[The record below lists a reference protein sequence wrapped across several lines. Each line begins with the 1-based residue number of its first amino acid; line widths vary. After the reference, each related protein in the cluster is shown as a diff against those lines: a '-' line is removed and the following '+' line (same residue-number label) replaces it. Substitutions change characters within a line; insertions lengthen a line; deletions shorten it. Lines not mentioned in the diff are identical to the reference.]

1 MWLCITALSLKQW
14 KYNQLMK
21 AILRGFSIA
30 RVIIRYRLDLP
41 LLGYALPWPVRLI
54 FWCMPWRLLVPVRG
68 TVAQRIRLALIDLGP
83 VFVKL
88 GQLLSTRRDMLDDD
102 LAEQLATLLDK
113 VPAFDNAQSKS
124 LIEQALKQGVDQA
137 FAEFDEIPLASAS
150 VAQVHSARLITGELV
165 VVKIIRPGI
174 KYTIER
180 DLRLMRLLAKI
191 INAAVPDLKRLRL
204 QDVIDEYEK
213 TILDELDLQREAG
226 NASQLRR
233 NFENSNLLY
242 IPKIYW
248 DLSNRSVLVQERI
261 FGLRVNDIEAIEKA
275 GISRQELAKRGVE
288 IFFTQ
293 VFRDSFFHA
302 DMHPGNIFVNP
313 VSVHDPQYM
322 AVDFGIVGSLT
333 QEDQAY
339 LARILLAFF
348 NRDYRQIAQLHV
360 DCGWLPANTK
370 VHEFEAAIRGVS
382 EPIFARPLAEISFA
396 QVLLGLFQTARRFNM
411 QVQPQLVLLQKTML
425 NIEGLGRQL
434 YPQLNLWETA
444 QPILE
449 EWFKRQ
455 LGPKQVVRQLKQE
468 WPNFV
473 QQLPNLPG
481 LVHAA
486 LQQSAQPRPELRA
499 VQEAPK
505 AKAHWSGLVG
515 LILVVAAALLHPVP
529 LADHLWFAPVSVVL
543 TLVGILVLWH
553 RGNR

>member
-1 MWLCITALSLKQW
+1 
-14 KYNQLMK
+14 MK
-21 AILRGFSIA
+21 AIFRSFSIL
-30 RVIIRYRLDLP
+30 RVIIRYRLDVA
-41 LLGYALPWPVRLI
+41 LLGYALPLPVRLI

-68 TVAQRIRLALIDLGP
+68 NVGQRLRLALIDLGP
-83 VFVKL
+83 VFVKF
-88 GQLLSTRRDMLDDD
+88 GQLLSTRRDMLDDE

-113 VPAFDNAQSKS
+113 VPAFDSQQSKR
-124 LIEQALKQGVDQA
+124 LIEQALKQTVVDA
-137 FAEFDEIPLASAS
+137 FAEFDDEPLASAS
-150 VAQVHSARLITGELV
+150 VAQVHSARLISGEAV

-174 KYTIER
+174 RRTIER
-180 DLRLMRLLAKI
+180 DLKLMRLVAKV
-191 INAAVPDLKRLRL
+191 INAAVPDLRRLRL
-204 QDVIDEYEK
+204 HDVIDEYEK

-242 IPKIYW
+242 IPKMYW
-248 DLSNRSVLVQERI
+248 HLSNPSVLAQERI
-261 FGLRVNDIEAIEKA
+261 YGVPVSDIVAIEKA

-313 VSVHDPQYM
+313 SLPNDPQYM
-322 AVDFGIVGSLT
+322 AVDFGIVGSLS
-333 QEDQAY
+333 QEDQTY

-360 DCGWLPANTK
+360 DCGWLPADTK
-370 VHEFEAAIRGVS
+370 VHEFEGAIRGVS
-382 EPIFARPLAEISFA
+382 EPIFSKPLAEISFA

-455 LGPKQVVRQLKQE
+455 VSPKQVYRQLKQE
-468 WPNFV
+468 WPDLV
-473 QQLPNLPG
+473 QQLPYLPG
-481 LVHAA
+481 LVHDA
-486 LQQSAQPRPELRA
+486 LQQSAHPLPITA
-499 VQEAPK
+499 SVKKGPK
-505 AKAHWSGLVG
+505 AKGHWSGLIG
-515 LILVVAAALLHPVP
+515 LVFVLAAAALHPIPIANQV
-529 LADHLWFAPVSVVL
+529 WVAPVSTVL
-543 TLVGILVLWH
+543 GLIGILILWN
-553 RGNR
+553 RGNH

>member
-1 MWLCITALSLKQW
+1 
-14 KYNQLMK
+14 MK
-21 AILRGFSIA
+21 AIFRSLSIL

-41 LLGYALPWPVRLI
+41 LLGYALPVSVRLI
-54 FWCMPWRLLVPVRG
+54 LWGMPWRLLVPVQG
-68 TVAQRIRLALIDLGP
+68 SVSQRIRLALIDLGP
-83 VFVKL
+83 VFVKF
-88 GQLLSTRRDMLDDD
+88 GQLLSTRRDMLDDE
-102 LAEQLATLLDK
+102 LADQLATLLDQ
-113 VPAFDNAQSKS
+113 VPAFDSQQSKR
-124 LIEQALKQGVDQA
+124 LIEQALKQSVAQA
-137 FAEFDEIPLASAS
+137 FAEFDDVPLASAS
-150 VAQVHSARLITGELV
+150 VAQVHSARLVTGESV

-174 KYTIER
+174 KRTIEK
-180 DLRLMRLLAKI
+180 DLQLMRLVAKVV
-191 INAAVPDLKRLRL
+191 NAAVPDLRRLRL
-204 QDVIDEYEK
+204 QGVIDEYEK

-242 IPKIYW
+242 IPQIYW
-248 DLSNRSVLVQERI
+248 HLSNSSVLVQERI
-261 FGLRVNDIEAIEKA
+261 YGLRVNDIEAIEKA

-313 VSVHDPQYM
+313 ALPHDPQYM

-333 QEDQAY
+333 KEDQAY

-360 DCGWLPANTK
+360 DCGWLPADTK
-370 VHEFEAAIRGVS
+370 VHEFEGAIRGVS
-382 EPIFARPLAEISFA
+382 EPIFSKPLAEISFA

-434 YPQLNLWETA
+434 YPQLNLWDTA

-455 LGPKQVVRQLKQE
+455 VSPKQVYRQLKQE
-468 WPNFV
+468 WPGLA
-473 QQLPNLPG
+473 QQLPYLPG
-481 LVHAA
+481 LVHDA
-486 LQQSAQPRPELRA
+486 LQQSARPLPVPATVENAPR
-499 VQEAPK
+499 
-505 AKAHWSGLVG
+505 AKGHWSGLIG
-515 LILVVAAALLHPVP
+515 LVLVLAAAALHPIP
-529 LADHLWFAPVSVVL
+529 LSDQVWVAPVSVVL
-543 TLVGILVLWH
+543 ALVGILVLWT
-553 RGNR
+553 RGNH

>member
-1 MWLCITALSLKQW
+1 
-14 KYNQLMK
+14 
-21 AILRGFSIA
+21 
-30 RVIIRYRLDLP
+30 
-41 LLGYALPWPVRLI
+41 
-54 FWCMPWRLLVPVRG
+54 
-68 TVAQRIRLALIDLGP
+68 
-83 VFVKL
+83 
-88 GQLLSTRRDMLDDD
+88 
-102 LAEQLATLLDK
+102 
-113 VPAFDNAQSKS
+113 
-124 LIEQALKQGVDQA
+124 
-137 FAEFDEIPLASAS
+137 
-150 VAQVHSARLITGELV
+150 
-165 VVKIIRPGI
+165 
-174 KYTIER
+174 
-180 DLRLMRLLAKI
+180 MRLLAKWV
-191 INAAVPDLKRLRL
+191 NATVPDLRRLRL
-204 QDVIDEYEK
+204 QGVIDEYEK

-233 NFENSNLLY
+233 NFDNSNLLY

-248 DLSNRSVLVQERI
+248 DLSNPSVLVQERI
-261 FGLRVNDIEAIEKA
+261 FGLRVNDIEAIENA

-313 VSVHDPQYM
+313 TIPHDPQYM

-360 DCGWLPANTK
+360 DCGWLPADTK

-382 EPIFARPLAEISFA
+382 EPIFSKPLAEISFA

-449 EWFKRQ
+449 QWFKRQ
-455 LGPKQVVRQLKQE
+455 VSPKQVYLQLKQE
-468 WPNFV
+468 WPDLA
-473 QQLPNLPG
+473 QQLPHLPG
-481 LVHAA
+481 LIHAA
-486 LQQSAQPRPELRA
+486 LQQAGSPLPLPHIST
-499 VQEAPK
+499 EAPK
-505 AKAHWSGLVG
+505 GKGHWSGLIG
-515 LILVVAAALLHPVP
+515 LVLFIGAAVLHPIP
-529 LADHLWFAPVSVVL
+529 LLDQVWVAPASVL
-543 TLVGILVLWH
+543 LGLAGILVLWN
-553 RGNR
+553 RGNH

>member
-1 MWLCITALSLKQW
+1 
-14 KYNQLMK
+14 MK
-21 AILRGFSIA
+21 AIFRSFSIL
-30 RVIIRYRLDLP
+30 RVIIRYRLDVA
-41 LLGYALPWPVRLI
+41 LLGYALPLPVRLI
-54 FWCMPWRLLVPVRG
+54 FWCMPWRVLVPVRG
-68 TVAQRIRLALIDLGP
+68 NVGQRLRLALIDLGP
-83 VFVKL
+83 VFVKF
-88 GQLLSTRRDMLDDD
+88 GQLLSTRRDMLDDE

-113 VPAFDNAQSKS
+113 VPAFDSQQSKR
-124 LIEQALKQGVDQA
+124 LIEQALKQTVVDA
-137 FAEFDEIPLASAS
+137 FAEFDDEPLASAS
-150 VAQVHSARLITGELV
+150 VAQVHSARLISGEAV

-174 KYTIER
+174 RRTIER
-180 DLRLMRLLAKI
+180 DLKLMRLVAKV
-191 INAAVPDLKRLRL
+191 INAAVPDLRRLRL
-204 QDVIDEYEK
+204 HDVIDEYEK

-242 IPKIYW
+242 IPKMYW
-248 DLSNRSVLVQERI
+248 HLSNPSVLVQERI
-261 FGLRVNDIEAIEKA
+261 YGVPVSDIVAIEKA

-313 VSVHDPQYM
+313 SLPNDPQYM
-322 AVDFGIVGSLT
+322 AVDFGIVGSLS
-333 QEDQAY
+333 QEDQTY

-360 DCGWLPANTK
+360 DCGWLPADTK
-370 VHEFEAAIRGVS
+370 VHEFEGAIRGVS
-382 EPIFARPLAEISFA
+382 EPIFSKPLAEISFA

-455 LGPKQVVRQLKQE
+455 VSPKQVYRQLKQE
-468 WPNFV
+468 WPDLV
-473 QQLPNLPG
+473 QQLPYLPG
-481 LVHAA
+481 LVHDA
-486 LQQSAQPRPELRA
+486 LQQSAHPLPITES
-499 VQEAPK
+499 VKKGPK
-505 AKAHWSGLVG
+505 AKGHWSGLIG
-515 LILVVAAALLHPVP
+515 LVFVLAAAALHPIPIANQV
-529 LADHLWFAPVSVVL
+529 WVAPVSTVL
-543 TLVGILVLWH
+543 GLIGILILWN
-553 RGNR
+553 RGNH

>member
-1 MWLCITALSLKQW
+1 
-14 KYNQLMK
+14 MK
-21 AILRGFSIA
+21 AIFRSFSIL
-30 RVIIRYRLDLP
+30 RVIIRYRLDVA
-41 LLGYALPWPVRLI
+41 LLGYALPLPVRLI
-54 FWCMPWRLLVPVRG
+54 FWCMPWRLLVPVQG
-68 TVAQRIRLALIDLGP
+68 SVGQRLRLALIDLGP
-83 VFVKL
+83 VFVKF
-88 GQLLSTRRDMLDDD
+88 GQLLSTRRDMLDDE

-113 VPAFDNAQSKS
+113 VPAFDSQQSKR
-124 LIEQALKQGVDQA
+124 LIEQALKQTVVDA
-137 FAEFDEIPLASAS
+137 FAEFDDEPLASAS
-150 VAQVHSARLITGELV
+150 VAQVHSARLISGEAV

-174 KYTIER
+174 RRTIER
-180 DLRLMRLLAKI
+180 DLKLMRLVAKV
-191 INAAVPDLKRLRL
+191 INAAVPDLRRLRL
-204 QDVIDEYEK
+204 HDVIDEYEK

-242 IPKIYW
+242 IPKMYW
-248 DLSNRSVLVQERI
+248 HLSNPSVLVQERI
-261 FGLRVNDIEAIEKA
+261 YGVPVSDIVAIEKA

-313 VSVHDPQYM
+313 SLPNDPQYM
-322 AVDFGIVGSLT
+322 AVDFGIVGSLS
-333 QEDQAY
+333 QEDQTY

-360 DCGWLPANTK
+360 DCGWLPADTK
-370 VHEFEAAIRGVS
+370 VHEFEGAIRGVS
-382 EPIFARPLAEISFA
+382 EPIFSKPLAEISFA

-455 LGPKQVVRQLKQE
+455 VSPKQVYRQLKQE
-468 WPNFV
+468 WPDLV
-473 QQLPNLPG
+473 QQLPYLPG
-481 LVHAA
+481 LVHDA
-486 LQQSAQPRPELRA
+486 LQQSAHPLPITES
-499 VQEAPK
+499 VKKGPK
-505 AKAHWSGLVG
+505 AKGHWSGLIG
-515 LILVVAAALLHPVP
+515 LVFVLAAAALHPIPIANQV
-529 LADHLWFAPVSVVL
+529 WVAPVSTVL
-543 TLVGILVLWH
+543 GLIGILILWN
-553 RGNR
+553 RGNH

>member
-1 MWLCITALSLKQW
+1 
-14 KYNQLMK
+14 MK
-21 AILRGFSIA
+21 AIFRSFSIL
-30 RVIIRYRLDLP
+30 RVIIRYRLDVA
-41 LLGYALPWPVRLI
+41 LLGYALPLPVRLI

-68 TVAQRIRLALIDLGP
+68 NVGQRLRLALIDLGP
-83 VFVKL
+83 VFVKF
-88 GQLLSTRRDMLDDD
+88 GQLLSTRRDMLDDE

-113 VPAFDNAQSKS
+113 VPAFDSQQSKR
-124 LIEQALKQGVDQA
+124 LIEQALKQTVVDA
-137 FAEFDEIPLASAS
+137 FAEFDDEPLASAS
-150 VAQVHSARLITGELV
+150 VAQVHSARLISGEAV

-174 KYTIER
+174 RRTIER
-180 DLRLMRLLAKI
+180 DLKLMRLVAKV
-191 INAAVPDLKRLRL
+191 INAAVPDLRRLRL
-204 QDVIDEYEK
+204 HDVIDEYEK

-226 NASQLRR
+226 NASQFRR

-242 IPKIYW
+242 IPKMYW
-248 DLSNRSVLVQERI
+248 HLSNPSVLVQERI
-261 FGLRVNDIEAIEKA
+261 YGVPVSDIVAIEKA

-313 VSVHDPQYM
+313 SLPNDPQYM
-322 AVDFGIVGSLT
+322 AVDFGIVGSLS
-333 QEDQAY
+333 QEDQTY

-360 DCGWLPANTK
+360 DCGWLPADTK
-370 VHEFEAAIRGVS
+370 VHEFEGAIRGVS
-382 EPIFARPLAEISFA
+382 EPIFSKPLAEISFA

-455 LGPKQVVRQLKQE
+455 VSPKQVYRQLKQE
-468 WPNFV
+468 WPDLV
-473 QQLPNLPG
+473 QQLPYLPG
-481 LVHAA
+481 LVHDA
-486 LQQSAQPRPELRA
+486 LQQSAHPLPITES
-499 VQEAPK
+499 VKKGPK
-505 AKAHWSGLVG
+505 AKGHWSGLIG
-515 LILVVAAALLHPVP
+515 LVFVLAAAALHPIPIANQV
-529 LADHLWFAPVSVVL
+529 WVAPVSTVL
-543 TLVGILVLWH
+543 GLIGILILWN
-553 RGNR
+553 RGNH

>member
-1 MWLCITALSLKQW
+1 
-14 KYNQLMK
+14 MK
-21 AILRGFSIA
+21 AIFRSFSIL
-30 RVIIRYRLDLP
+30 RVIIRYRLDVA
-41 LLGYALPWPVRLI
+41 LLGYALPLPVRLI

-68 TVAQRIRLALIDLGP
+68 NVGQRLRLALIDLGP
-83 VFVKL
+83 VFVKF
-88 GQLLSTRRDMLDDD
+88 GQLLSTRRDMLDDE

-113 VPAFDNAQSKS
+113 VPAFDSQQSKR
-124 LIEQALKQGVDQA
+124 LIEQALKQTVVDA
-137 FAEFDEIPLASAS
+137 FAEFDDEPLASAS
-150 VAQVHSARLITGELV
+150 VAQVHSARLISGEAV

-174 KYTIER
+174 RRTIER
-180 DLRLMRLLAKI
+180 DLKLMRLVAKV
-191 INAAVPDLKRLRL
+191 INAAVPDLRRLRL
-204 QDVIDEYEK
+204 HDVIDEYEK

-242 IPKIYW
+242 IPKMYW
-248 DLSNRSVLVQERI
+248 HLSNPSVLVQERI
-261 FGLRVNDIEAIEKA
+261 YGVPVSDIVAIEKA

-313 VSVHDPQYM
+313 SLPNDPQYM
-322 AVDFGIVGSLT
+322 AVDFGIVGSLS
-333 QEDQAY
+333 QEDQTY

-360 DCGWLPANTK
+360 DCGWLPADTK
-370 VHEFEAAIRGVS
+370 VHEFEGAIRGVS
-382 EPIFARPLAEISFA
+382 EPIFSKPLAEISFA

-455 LGPKQVVRQLKQE
+455 VSPKQVYRQLKQE
-468 WPNFV
+468 WPDLV
-473 QQLPNLPG
+473 QQLPYLPG
-481 LVHAA
+481 LVHDA
-486 LQQSAQPRPELRA
+486 LQQSAHPLPITA
-499 VQEAPK
+499 SVKKGPK
-505 AKAHWSGLVG
+505 AKGHWSGLIG
-515 LILVVAAALLHPVP
+515 LVFVLAAAALHPIPIANQV
-529 LADHLWFAPVSVVL
+529 WVAPVSTVL
-543 TLVGILVLWH
+543 GLIGILILWN
-553 RGNR
+553 RGNH

>member
-1 MWLCITALSLKQW
+1 
-14 KYNQLMK
+14 MK
-21 AILRGFSIA
+21 AIFRSFSIL
-30 RVIIRYRLDLP
+30 RVIIRYRLDVA
-41 LLGYALPWPVRLI
+41 LLGYALPLPVRLI

-68 TVAQRIRLALIDLGP
+68 NVGQRLRLALIDLGP
-83 VFVKL
+83 VFVKF
-88 GQLLSTRRDMLDDD
+88 GQLLSTRRDMLDDE

-113 VPAFDNAQSKS
+113 VPAFDSQQSKR
-124 LIEQALKQGVDQA
+124 LIEQALKQTVVDA
-137 FAEFDEIPLASAS
+137 FAEFDDEPLASAS
-150 VAQVHSARLITGELV
+150 VAQVHSARLISGEAV

-174 KYTIER
+174 RRTIER
-180 DLRLMRLLAKI
+180 DLKLMRLVAKVI
-191 INAAVPDLKRLRL
+191 IAAVPDLRRLRL
-204 QDVIDEYEK
+204 HDVIDEYEK

-242 IPKIYW
+242 IPKMYW
-248 DLSNRSVLVQERI
+248 HLSNPSVLVQERI
-261 FGLRVNDIEAIEKA
+261 YGVPVSDIVAIEKA

-313 VSVHDPQYM
+313 SLPNDPQYM
-322 AVDFGIVGSLT
+322 AVDFGIVGSLS
-333 QEDQAY
+333 QEDQTY

-360 DCGWLPANTK
+360 DCGWLPADTK
-370 VHEFEAAIRGVS
+370 VHEFEGAIRGVS
-382 EPIFARPLAEISFA
+382 EPIFSKPLAEISFA

-455 LGPKQVVRQLKQE
+455 VSPKQVYRQLKQE
-468 WPNFV
+468 WPDLV
-473 QQLPNLPG
+473 QQLPYLPG
-481 LVHAA
+481 LVHDA
-486 LQQSAQPRPELRA
+486 LQQSAHPLPITA
-499 VQEAPK
+499 SVKKGPK
-505 AKAHWSGLVG
+505 AKGHWSGLIG
-515 LILVVAAALLHPVP
+515 LVFVLAAAALHPIPIANQV
-529 LADHLWFAPVSVVL
+529 WVAPVSTVL
-543 TLVGILVLWH
+543 GLIGILILWN
-553 RGNR
+553 RGNH

>member
-1 MWLCITALSLKQW
+1 
-14 KYNQLMK
+14 MK
-21 AILRGFSIA
+21 AIFRSFSIL
-30 RVIIRYRLDLP
+30 RVIIRYRLDVA
-41 LLGYALPWPVRLI
+41 LLGYALPLPVRLI

-68 TVAQRIRLALIDLGP
+68 NVGQRLRLALIDLGP
-83 VFVKL
+83 VFVKF
-88 GQLLSTRRDMLDDD
+88 GQLLSTRRDMLDDE

-113 VPAFDNAQSKS
+113 VPAFDSQQSKR
-124 LIEQALKQGVDQA
+124 LIEQALKQTVVDA
-137 FAEFDEIPLASAS
+137 FAEFDDEPLASAS
-150 VAQVHSARLITGELV
+150 VAQVHSARLISGEAV

-174 KYTIER
+174 RRTIER
-180 DLRLMRLLAKI
+180 DLKLMRLVAKVI
-191 INAAVPDLKRLRL
+191 YAAVPDLRRLRL
-204 QDVIDEYEK
+204 HDVIDEYEK

-242 IPKIYW
+242 IPKMYW
-248 DLSNRSVLVQERI
+248 HLSNPSVLVQERI
-261 FGLRVNDIEAIEKA
+261 YGVPVSDIVAIEKA

-313 VSVHDPQYM
+313 SLPNDPQYM
-322 AVDFGIVGSLT
+322 AVDFGIVGSLS
-333 QEDQAY
+333 QEDQTY

-360 DCGWLPANTK
+360 DCGWLPADTK
-370 VHEFEAAIRGVS
+370 VHEFEGAIRGVS
-382 EPIFARPLAEISFA
+382 EPIFSKPLAEISFA

-455 LGPKQVVRQLKQE
+455 VSPKQVYRQLKQE
-468 WPNFV
+468 WPDLV
-473 QQLPNLPG
+473 QQLPYLPG
-481 LVHAA
+481 LVHDA
-486 LQQSAQPRPELRA
+486 LQQSAHPLPITES
-499 VQEAPK
+499 VKKGPK
-505 AKAHWSGLVG
+505 AKGHWSGLIG
-515 LILVVAAALLHPVP
+515 LVFVLAAAALHPIPIANQV
-529 LADHLWFAPVSVVL
+529 WVAPVSTVL
-543 TLVGILVLWH
+543 GLIGILILWN
-553 RGNR
+553 RGNH

>member
-1 MWLCITALSLKQW
+1 
-14 KYNQLMK
+14 MK
-21 AILRGFSIA
+21 AIFRSFSIL
-30 RVIIRYRLDLP
+30 RVIIRYRLDVA
-41 LLGYALPWPVRLI
+41 LLGYALPLPVRLI

-68 TVAQRIRLALIDLGP
+68 NVGQRLRLALIDLGP
-83 VFVKL
+83 VFVKF
-88 GQLLSTRRDMLDDD
+88 GQLLSTRRDMLDDE

-113 VPAFDNAQSKS
+113 VPAFDSQQSKR
-124 LIEQALKQGVDQA
+124 LIEQALKQTVVDA
-137 FAEFDEIPLASAS
+137 FAEFDDEPLASAS
-150 VAQVHSARLITGELV
+150 VAQVHSARLISGEAV

-174 KYTIER
+174 RRTIER
-180 DLRLMRLLAKI
+180 DLKLMRLVAKV
-191 INAAVPDLKRLRL
+191 INAAVPDLRRLRL
-204 QDVIDEYEK
+204 HDVIDEYEK

-242 IPKIYW
+242 IPKMYW
-248 DLSNRSVLVQERI
+248 HLSNPSVLVQERI
-261 FGLRVNDIEAIEKA
+261 YGVPVSDIVAIEKA

-313 VSVHDPQYM
+313 SLPNDPQYM
-322 AVDFGIVGSLT
+322 AVDFGIVGSLS
-333 QEDQAY
+333 QEDQTY

-360 DCGWLPANTK
+360 DCGWLPADTK
-370 VHEFEAAIRGVS
+370 VHEFEGAIRGVS
-382 EPIFARPLAEISFA
+382 EPIFSKPLAEISFA

-455 LGPKQVVRQLKQE
+455 VSPKQVYRQLKQE
-468 WPNFV
+468 WPDLA
-473 QQLPNLPG
+473 QQLPYLPG
-481 LVHAA
+481 LVHDA
-486 LQQSAQPRPELRA
+486 LQQSAHPLPITES
-499 VQEAPK
+499 VKKGPK
-505 AKAHWSGLVG
+505 AKGHWSGLIG
-515 LILVVAAALLHPVP
+515 LVFVLAAAALHPIPIANQV
-529 LADHLWFAPVSVVL
+529 WVAPVSTVL
-543 TLVGILVLWH
+543 GLIGILILWN
-553 RGNR
+553 RGNH

>member
-1 MWLCITALSLKQW
+1 
-14 KYNQLMK
+14 MK
-21 AILRGFSIA
+21 AIFRSFSIL
-30 RVIIRYRLDLP
+30 RVIIRYRLDVP
-41 LLGYALPWPVRLI
+41 LLGYALPLPVRLI

-68 TVAQRIRLALIDLGP
+68 SVGQCLRLALIDLGP
-83 VFVKL
+83 VFVKF
-88 GQLLSTRRDMLDDD
+88 GQLLSTRRDMLDEE

-113 VPAFDNAQSKS
+113 VPAFDSQQSKH
-124 LIEQALKQGVDQA
+124 LIEQALKQTVVDA
-137 FAEFDEIPLASAS
+137 FAEFDDEPLASAS
-150 VAQVHSARLITGELV
+150 VAQVHSARLISGEAV

-174 KYTIER
+174 RRTIER
-180 DLRLMRLLAKI
+180 DLKLMRLVAKV
-191 INAAVPDLKRLRL
+191 INAAVPDLRRLRL
-204 QDVIDEYEK
+204 HDVIDEYEK

-242 IPKIYW
+242 IPKMYW
-248 DLSNRSVLVQERI
+248 HLSNPSVLVQERI
-261 FGLRVNDIEAIEKA
+261 YGVPVSDIAAIEKA

-313 VSVHDPQYM
+313 SLPNDPQYM
-322 AVDFGIVGSLT
+322 AVDFGIVGSLS
-333 QEDQAY
+333 QEDQTY

-360 DCGWLPANTK
+360 DCGWLPADTK
-370 VHEFEAAIRGVS
+370 VHEFEGAIRGVS
-382 EPIFARPLAEISFA
+382 EPIFSKPLAEISFA

-455 LGPKQVVRQLKQE
+455 VSPKQVYRQLKQE
-468 WPNFV
+468 WPDLA
-473 QQLPNLPG
+473 QQLPYLPG
-481 LVHAA
+481 LVHDA
-486 LQQSAQPRPELRA
+486 LQQSARSLPVTA
-499 VQEAPK
+499 TVTKAPK
-505 AKAHWSGLVG
+505 SKGHWSGLIG
-515 LILVVAAALLHPVP
+515 LVLVLAAAALHPIP
-529 LADHLWFAPVSVVL
+529 LADQVWVAPVSAVL
-543 TLVGILVLWH
+543 GFIGILILWN
-553 RGNR
+553 RGNH

>member
-1 MWLCITALSLKQW
+1 
-14 KYNQLMK
+14 MK
-21 AILRGFSIA
+21 AIFRSFSIL
-30 RVIIRYRLDLP
+30 RVIIRYRLDVP
-41 LLGYALPWPVRLI
+41 LLGYALPLPVRLI

-68 TVAQRIRLALIDLGP
+68 SVGQRLRLALIDLGP
-83 VFVKL
+83 VFVKF
-88 GQLLSTRRDMLDDD
+88 GQLLSTRRDMLDEE

-113 VPAFDNAQSKS
+113 VPAFDSQQSKH
-124 LIEQALKQGVDQA
+124 LIEQALKQTVVDA
-137 FAEFDEIPLASAS
+137 FAEFDDEPLASAS
-150 VAQVHSARLITGELV
+150 VAQVHSARLISGEAV

-174 KYTIER
+174 RRTIER
-180 DLRLMRLLAKI
+180 DLKLMRLVAKV
-191 INAAVPDLKRLRL
+191 INVAVPDLRRLRL
-204 QDVIDEYEK
+204 HDVIDEYEK

-242 IPKIYW
+242 IPKMYW
-248 DLSNRSVLVQERI
+248 HLSNPSVLVQERI
-261 FGLRVNDIEAIEKA
+261 YGVPVSDIAAIEKA

-313 VSVHDPQYM
+313 SLPNDPQYM
-322 AVDFGIVGSLT
+322 AVDFGIVGSLS
-333 QEDQAY
+333 QEDQTY

-360 DCGWLPANTK
+360 DCGWLPADTK
-370 VHEFEAAIRGVS
+370 VHEFEGAIRGVS
-382 EPIFARPLAEISFA
+382 EPIFSKPLAEISFA

-455 LGPKQVVRQLKQE
+455 VSPKQVYRQLKQE
-468 WPNFV
+468 WPDLA
-473 QQLPNLPG
+473 QQLPYLPG
-481 LVHAA
+481 LVHDA
-486 LQQSAQPRPELRA
+486 LQQSARSLPVTA
-499 VQEAPK
+499 TVTKAPK
-505 AKAHWSGLVG
+505 TKGHWSGLIG
-515 LILVVAAALLHPVP
+515 LVLVLAAAALHPIP
-529 LADHLWFAPVSVVL
+529 LADQVWVAPVSTVL
-543 TLVGILVLWH
+543 GFIGILILWN
-553 RGNR
+553 RGNH

>member
-1 MWLCITALSLKQW
+1 
-14 KYNQLMK
+14 MK
-21 AILRGFSIA
+21 AIFRSFSIL
-30 RVIIRYRLDLP
+30 RVIIRYRLDVA
-41 LLGYALPWPVRLI
+41 LLGYALPLPVRLI

-68 TVAQRIRLALIDLGP
+68 NVGQRLRLALIDLGP
-83 VFVKL
+83 VFVKF
-88 GQLLSTRRDMLDDD
+88 GQLLSTRRDMLDDE

-113 VPAFDNAQSKS
+113 VPAFDSQQSKR
-124 LIEQALKQGVDQA
+124 LIEQALKQTVVDA
-137 FAEFDEIPLASAS
+137 FAEFDDEPLASAS
-150 VAQVHSARLITGELV
+150 VAQVHSARLISGEAV

-174 KYTIER
+174 RRTIER
-180 DLRLMRLLAKI
+180 DLKLMRLVAKV
-191 INAAVPDLKRLRL
+191 INAAVPDLRRLRL
-204 QDVIDEYEK
+204 HDVIDEYEK

-242 IPKIYW
+242 IPKMYW
-248 DLSNRSVLVQERI
+248 HLSNPSVLVQERI
-261 FGLRVNDIEAIEKA
+261 YGVPVSDIVAIEKA

-313 VSVHDPQYM
+313 SLPNDPQYM
-322 AVDFGIVGSLT
+322 AVDFGIVGSLS
-333 QEDQAY
+333 QEDQTY

-360 DCGWLPANTK
+360 DCGWLPADTK
-370 VHEFEAAIRGVS
+370 VHEFEGAIRGVS
-382 EPIFARPLAEISFA
+382 EPIFSKPLAEISFA

-455 LGPKQVVRQLKQE
+455 VSPKQVYGQLKQE
-468 WPNFV
+468 WPDLV
-473 QQLPNLPG
+473 QQLPYLPG
-481 LVHAA
+481 LVHDA
-486 LQQSAQPRPELRA
+486 LQQSAHPLPITES
-499 VQEAPK
+499 VKKGPK
-505 AKAHWSGLVG
+505 AKGHWSGLIG
-515 LILVVAAALLHPVP
+515 LVFVLAAAALHPIPIANQV
-529 LADHLWFAPVSVVL
+529 WVAPVSTVL
-543 TLVGILVLWH
+543 GLIGILILWN
-553 RGNR
+553 RGNH

>member
-1 MWLCITALSLKQW
+1 
-14 KYNQLMK
+14 MK
-21 AILRGFSIA
+21 AIFRSFSIL
-30 RVIIRYRLDLP
+30 RVIIRYRLDVA
-41 LLGYALPWPVRLI
+41 LLGYALPLPVRLI

-68 TVAQRIRLALIDLGP
+68 NVGQRLRLALIDLGP
-83 VFVKL
+83 VFVKF
-88 GQLLSTRRDMLDDD
+88 GQLLSTRRDMLDDE

-113 VPAFDNAQSKS
+113 VPAFDSQQSKR
-124 LIEQALKQGVDQA
+124 LIEQALKQTVVDA
-137 FAEFDEIPLASAS
+137 FAEFDDEPLASAS
-150 VAQVHSARLITGELV
+150 VAQVHSARLISGEAV

-174 KYTIER
+174 RRTIER
-180 DLRLMRLLAKI
+180 DLKLMRLVAKV
-191 INAAVPDLKRLRL
+191 INAAVPDLRRLRL
-204 QDVIDEYEK
+204 HDVIDEYEK

-242 IPKIYW
+242 IPKMYW
-248 DLSNRSVLVQERI
+248 HLSNPSVLVQERI
-261 FGLRVNDIEAIEKA
+261 YGVPVSDIVAIEKA

-313 VSVHDPQYM
+313 SLPNDPQYM
-322 AVDFGIVGSLT
+322 AVDFGIVGSLS
-333 QEDQAY
+333 QEDQTY

-360 DCGWLPANTK
+360 DCGWLPADTK
-370 VHEFEAAIRGVS
+370 VHEFEGAIRGVS
-382 EPIFARPLAEISFA
+382 EPIFSKPLAEISFA

-455 LGPKQVVRQLKQE
+455 VSPKQVYRQLKQE
-468 WPNFV
+468 WPDLV
-473 QQLPNLPG
+473 QQLPYLPS
-481 LVHAA
+481 LVHDA
-486 LQQSAQPRPELRA
+486 LQQSAHPLPITES
-499 VQEAPK
+499 VKKGPK
-505 AKAHWSGLVG
+505 AKGHWSGLIG
-515 LILVVAAALLHPVP
+515 LVFVLAAAALHPIPIANQV
-529 LADHLWFAPVSVVL
+529 WVAPVSTVL
-543 TLVGILVLWH
+543 GLIGILILWN
-553 RGNR
+553 RGNH

>member
-1 MWLCITALSLKQW
+1 
-14 KYNQLMK
+14 MK
-21 AILRGFSIA
+21 AIFRSFSIL
-30 RVIIRYRLDLP
+30 RVIIRYRLDVA
-41 LLGYALPWPVRLI
+41 LLGYALPLPVRLI
-54 FWCMPWRLLVPVRG
+54 FWCMPWRLLVTVRG
-68 TVAQRIRLALIDLGP
+68 NVGQRLRLALIDLGP
-83 VFVKL
+83 VFVKF
-88 GQLLSTRRDMLDDD
+88 GQLLSTRRDMLDDE

-113 VPAFDNAQSKS
+113 VPAFDSQQSKR
-124 LIEQALKQGVDQA
+124 LIEQALKQTVVDA
-137 FAEFDEIPLASAS
+137 FAEFDDEPLASAS
-150 VAQVHSARLITGELV
+150 VAQVHSARLISGEAV

-174 KYTIER
+174 RRTIER
-180 DLRLMRLLAKI
+180 DLKLMRLLAKV
-191 INAAVPDLKRLRL
+191 INAAVPDLRRLRL
-204 QDVIDEYEK
+204 HDVIDEYEK

-242 IPKIYW
+242 IPKMYW
-248 DLSNRSVLVQERI
+248 HLSNPSVLVQERI
-261 FGLRVNDIEAIEKA
+261 YGVPVSDIVAIEKA

-313 VSVHDPQYM
+313 SLPNDPQYM
-322 AVDFGIVGSLT
+322 AVDFGIVGSLS
-333 QEDQAY
+333 QEDQTY

-360 DCGWLPANTK
+360 DCGWLPADTK
-370 VHEFEAAIRGVS
+370 VHEFEGAIRGVS
-382 EPIFARPLAEISFA
+382 EPIFSKPLAEISFA

-455 LGPKQVVRQLKQE
+455 VSPKQVYRQLKQE
-468 WPNFV
+468 WPDLV
-473 QQLPNLPG
+473 QQLPYLPG
-481 LVHAA
+481 LVHDA
-486 LQQSAQPRPELRA
+486 LQQSAHPLPITES
-499 VQEAPK
+499 VKKGPK
-505 AKAHWSGLVG
+505 AKGHWSGLIG
-515 LILVVAAALLHPVP
+515 LVFVLAAAALHPIPIANQV
-529 LADHLWFAPVSVVL
+529 WVAPVSTVL
-543 TLVGILVLWH
+543 GLIGILILWN
-553 RGNR
+553 RGNH

>member
-1 MWLCITALSLKQW
+1 
-14 KYNQLMK
+14 MK
-21 AILRGFSIA
+21 AIFRSFSIL
-30 RVIIRYRLDLP
+30 RIIIRYRLDLP
-41 LLGYALPWPVRLI
+41 LLGYALPLPVRFI

-68 TVAQRIRLALIDLGP
+68 TVSQRIRLALIDLGP
-83 VFVKL
+83 VFVKF
-88 GQLLSTRRDMLDDD
+88 GQLLSTRRDMLDDE

-113 VPAFDNAQSKS
+113 VPAFDSQQSKR
-124 LIEQALKQGVDQA
+124 LIEQALKQTVVEA
-137 FAEFDEIPLASAS
+137 FAEFDDEPLASAS
-150 VAQVHSARLITGELV
+150 VAQVHSARLVTGEAV
-165 VVKIIRPGI
+165 IVKIIRPGI
-174 KYTIER
+174 KRTIES
-180 DLRLMRLLAKI
+180 DLRLMRLVAKVI
-191 INAAVPDLKRLRL
+191 DAAVPDLRRLRL

-242 IPKIYW
+242 IPQIYW
-248 DLSNRSVLVQERI
+248 HLSNASVLVQERI
-261 FGLRVNDIEAIEKA
+261 YGLPVSDIEAIENA
-275 GISRQELAKRGVE
+275 GISRQELAERGVK

-313 VSVHDPQYM
+313 ALPHDPQYM

-333 QEDQAY
+333 QEDQTY

-360 DCGWLPANTK
+360 DCGWLPADTK
-370 VHEFEAAIRGVS
+370 VHEFEGAIRGVS
-382 EPIFARPLAEISFA
+382 EPIFSKPLAEISFA

-434 YPQLNLWETA
+434 YPQLNLWDTA

-455 LGPKQVVRQLKQE
+455 VSPKQVYRQLKQE
-468 WPNFV
+468 WPDLA
-473 QQLPNLPG
+473 QQLPFLPG
-481 LVHAA
+481 LVHDA
-486 LQQSAQPRPELRA
+486 LQQSARPQSVPAATKPE
-499 VQEAPK
+499 PK
-505 AKAHWSGLVG
+505 GKGHWSGLIG
-515 LILVVAAALLHPVP
+515 LALVLGAAALYPIP
-529 LADHLWFAPVSVVL
+529 LADQVWVAPVSVVL
-543 TLVGILVLWH
+543 ALVGILILWT

>member
-1 MWLCITALSLKQW
+1 
-14 KYNQLMK
+14 MK
-21 AILRGFSIA
+21 AIFRSLSIL

-41 LLGYALPWPVRLI
+41 LLGYALPVSVRLI
-54 FWCMPWRLLVPVRG
+54 LWGMPWRLLVPVQG
-68 TVAQRIRLALIDLGP
+68 SVSQRIRLALIDLGP
-83 VFVKL
+83 VFVKF
-88 GQLLSTRRDMLDDD
+88 GQLLSTRRDMLDDE
-102 LAEQLATLLDK
+102 LADQLATLLDQ
-113 VPAFDNAQSKS
+113 VPAFDSQQSKR
-124 LIEQALKQGVDQA
+124 LIEQALKQSVAQA
-137 FAEFDEIPLASAS
+137 FAEFDDVPLASAS
-150 VAQVHSARLITGELV
+150 VAQVHSARLVTGESV

-174 KYTIER
+174 KRTIEK
-180 DLRLMRLLAKI
+180 DLQLMRLVAKVV
-191 INAAVPDLKRLRL
+191 NAAVPDLRRLRL
-204 QDVIDEYEK
+204 QGVIDEYEK

-242 IPKIYW
+242 IPQIYW
-248 DLSNRSVLVQERI
+248 HLSNSSVLVQERI
-261 FGLRVNDIEAIEKA
+261 YGLRVNDIEAIEKA

-313 VSVHDPQYM
+313 ALPHDPQYM

-333 QEDQAY
+333 KEDQAY

-360 DCGWLPANTK
+360 DCGWLPADTK
-370 VHEFEAAIRGVS
+370 VHEFEGAIRGVS
-382 EPIFARPLAEISFA
+382 EPIFSKPLAEISFA

-434 YPQLNLWETA
+434 YPQLNLWDTA

-455 LGPKQVVRQLKQE
+455 VSPKQVYRQLKQE
-468 WPNFV
+468 WPDLA
-473 QQLPNLPG
+473 QQLPYLPG
-481 LVHAA
+481 LVHDA
-486 LQQSAQPRPELRA
+486 LQQSARPLPVPATVENAPR
-499 VQEAPK
+499 
-505 AKAHWSGLVG
+505 AKGHWSGLIG
-515 LILVVAAALLHPVP
+515 LVLVLAAAALHPIP
-529 LADHLWFAPVSVVL
+529 LSDQVWVAPVSVVL
-543 TLVGILVLWH
+543 ALVGILVLWT
-553 RGNR
+553 RGNH

>member
-1 MWLCITALSLKQW
+1 
-14 KYNQLMK
+14 MK
-21 AILRGFSIA
+21 AILRGFSIV
-30 RVIIRYRLDLP
+30 RVIIRYRLDVP
-41 LLGYALPWPVRLI
+41 LLGYALPVPVRLI
-54 FWCMPWRLLVPVRG
+54 FWCMSWRLLVPVRG
-68 TVAQRIRLALIDLGP
+68 TVAQRMRLALIDLGP

-88 GQLLSTRRDMLDDD
+88 GQLMSTRRDMLDDE

-113 VPAFDNAQSKS
+113 VPAFDSALSKR
-124 LIEQALKQGVDQA
+124 LIEQALKQRVDQA
-137 FAEFDEIPLASAS
+137 FAEFDDIPLASAS
-150 VAQVHSARLITGELV
+150 VAQVHSARLITGEAV

-174 KYTIER
+174 KRTIER

-191 INAAVPDLKRLRL
+191 INVAVPDFQRLRL
-204 QDVIDEYEK
+204 QDVIDEYQK

-233 NFENSNLLY
+233 NFKNSNLLY
-242 IPKIYW
+242 IPKMYW
-248 DLSNRSVLVQERI
+248 DLSNASVLVQERI

-313 VSVHDPQYM
+313 KIAHDPQYM
-322 AVDFGIVGSLT
+322 AVDFGIVGSLS
-333 QEDQAY
+333 QEDQTY

-360 DCGWLPANTK
+360 DCGWLPADTK
-370 VHEFEAAIRGVS
+370 VHEFEGAIRGVS

-455 LGPKQVVRQLKQE
+455 VSPKQVYRQLKQE
-468 WPNFV
+468 WPDLS
-473 QQLPNLPG
+473 QQLPYLPG
-481 LVHAA
+481 LMHAA
-486 LQQSAQPRPELRA
+486 LQQSAQPRPESKLA
-499 VQEAPK
+499 KEVLK
-505 AKAHWSGLVG
+505 AKTHWSGLAG
-515 LILVVAAALLHPVP
+515 LALVVGATLLHPVP

-543 TLVGILVLWH
+543 TLVGMLVLWH

>member
-1 MWLCITALSLKQW
+1 
-14 KYNQLMK
+14 MK
-21 AILRGFSIA
+21 AIFRSFSIL
-30 RVIIRYRLDLP
+30 RVIIRYRLDVA
-41 LLGYALPWPVRLI
+41 LLGYALPLPVRLI

-68 TVAQRIRLALIDLGP
+68 NVGQRLRLALIDLGP
-83 VFVKL
+83 VFVKF
-88 GQLLSTRRDMLDDD
+88 GQLLSTRRDMLDDE

-113 VPAFDNAQSKS
+113 VPAFDSQQSKR
-124 LIEQALKQGVDQA
+124 LIEQALKQTVVDA
-137 FAEFDEIPLASAS
+137 FAEFDDEPLASAS
-150 VAQVHSARLITGELV
+150 VAQVHSARLISGEAV

-174 KYTIER
+174 RRTIER
-180 DLRLMRLLAKI
+180 DLKLMRLVAKV
-191 INAAVPDLKRLRL
+191 INAAVSDLRRLRL
-204 QDVIDEYEK
+204 HDVIDEYEK

-242 IPKIYW
+242 IPKMYW
-248 DLSNRSVLVQERI
+248 HLSNPSVLVQERI
-261 FGLRVNDIEAIEKA
+261 YGVPVSDIVAIEKA

-313 VSVHDPQYM
+313 SLPNDPQYM
-322 AVDFGIVGSLT
+322 AVDFGIVGSLS
-333 QEDQAY
+333 QEDQTY

-360 DCGWLPANTK
+360 DCGWLPADTK
-370 VHEFEAAIRGVS
+370 VHEFEGAIRGVS
-382 EPIFARPLAEISFA
+382 EPIFSKPLAEISFA

-455 LGPKQVVRQLKQE
+455 VSPKQVYRQLKQE
-468 WPNFV
+468 WPDLV
-473 QQLPNLPG
+473 QQLPYLPG
-481 LVHAA
+481 LVHDA
-486 LQQSAQPRPELRA
+486 LQQSAHPLPITES
-499 VQEAPK
+499 VKKGPK
-505 AKAHWSGLVG
+505 AKGHWSGLIG
-515 LILVVAAALLHPVP
+515 LVFVLAAAALHPIPIANQV
-529 LADHLWFAPVSVVL
+529 WVAPVSTVL
-543 TLVGILVLWH
+543 GLIGILILWN
-553 RGNR
+553 RGNH

>member
-1 MWLCITALSLKQW
+1 
-14 KYNQLMK
+14 MK
-21 AILRGFSIA
+21 AILRGLSIL
-30 RVIIRYRLDLP
+30 RVIIRYRLDLL
-41 LLGYALPWPVRLI
+41 LLGYALPLPVRLI
-54 FWCMPWRLLVPVRG
+54 LWCMPWRLLVRVRG
-68 TVAQRIRLALIDLGP
+68 PVSQRIRLALIDLGP
-83 VFVKL
+83 VFVKF

-113 VPAFDNAQSKS
+113 VPPFDSQESKR
-124 LIEQALKQGVDQA
+124 LIEQALKQSVTQA
-137 FAEFDEIPLASAS
+137 FAEFDDVPLASAS
-150 VAQVHSARLITGELV
+150 VAQVHSARLMTGESV

-174 KYTIER
+174 KLTIER
-180 DLRLMRLLAKI
+180 DLRLMRLLAKW
-191 INAAVPDLKRLRL
+191 INATVPDLRRLRL
-204 QDVIDEYEK
+204 QGVIDEYEK

-233 NFENSNLLY
+233 NFDNSNLLY

-248 DLSNRSVLVQERI
+248 DLSNPSVLVQERI
-261 FGLRVNDIEAIEKA
+261 FGLHVNDIEAIENA

-313 VSVHDPQYM
+313 TIPHDPQYM

-360 DCGWLPANTK
+360 DCGWLPADTK

-382 EPIFARPLAEISFA
+382 EPIFSKPLAEISFA

-449 EWFKRQ
+449 QWFKRQ
-455 LGPKQVVRQLKQE
+455 VSPKQVYLQLKQE
-468 WPNFV
+468 WPDLA
-473 QQLPNLPG
+473 QQLPHLPG
-481 LVHAA
+481 LIHDA
-486 LQQSAQPRPELRA
+486 LQQTANPLPPPHVSKN
-499 VQEAPK
+499 APNGRG
-505 AKAHWSGLVG
+505 HWSGLIG
-515 LILVVAAALLHPVP
+515 LVLVIGAAVLQRIPLLDQVWVAPASVLLG
-529 LADHLWFAPVSVVL
+529 
-543 TLVGILVLWH
+543 LVGILVLWN

>member
-1 MWLCITALSLKQW
+1 
-14 KYNQLMK
+14 MK
-21 AILRGFSIA
+21 AIFRSFSIL
-30 RVIIRYRLDLP
+30 RVIIRYRLDVA
-41 LLGYALPWPVRLI
+41 LLGYALPLPVRLI

-68 TVAQRIRLALIDLGP
+68 NVGQRLRLALIDLGP
-83 VFVKL
+83 VFVKF
-88 GQLLSTRRDMLDDD
+88 GQLLSTRRDMLDDE

-113 VPAFDNAQSKS
+113 VPAFNSQQSKR
-124 LIEQALKQGVDQA
+124 LIEQALKQTVVDA
-137 FAEFDEIPLASAS
+137 FAEFDDEPLASAS
-150 VAQVHSARLITGELV
+150 VAQVHSARLISGEAV

-174 KYTIER
+174 RRTIER
-180 DLRLMRLLAKI
+180 DLKLMRLVAKV
-191 INAAVPDLKRLRL
+191 INAAVPDLRRLRL
-204 QDVIDEYEK
+204 HDVIDEYEK

-242 IPKIYW
+242 IPKMYW
-248 DLSNRSVLVQERI
+248 HLSNPSVLVQERI
-261 FGLRVNDIEAIEKA
+261 YGVPVSDIVAIEKA

-313 VSVHDPQYM
+313 SLPNDPQYM
-322 AVDFGIVGSLT
+322 AVDFGIVGSLS
-333 QEDQAY
+333 QEDQTY

-360 DCGWLPANTK
+360 DCGWLPADTK
-370 VHEFEAAIRGVS
+370 VHEFEGAIRGVS
-382 EPIFARPLAEISFA
+382 EPIFSKPLAEISFA

-455 LGPKQVVRQLKQE
+455 VSPKQVYRQLKQE
-468 WPNFV
+468 WPDLV
-473 QQLPNLPG
+473 QQLPYLPG
-481 LVHAA
+481 LVHDA
-486 LQQSAQPRPELRA
+486 LQQSAHPLPITES
-499 VQEAPK
+499 VKKGPK
-505 AKAHWSGLVG
+505 AKGHWSGLIG
-515 LILVVAAALLHPVP
+515 LVFVLAAAALHPIPIANQV
-529 LADHLWFAPVSVVL
+529 WVAPVSTVL
-543 TLVGILVLWH
+543 GLIGILILWN
-553 RGNR
+553 RGNH

>member
-455 LGPKQVVRQLKQE
+455 VGPKQVVRQLKQE

>member
-1 MWLCITALSLKQW
+1 
-14 KYNQLMK
+14 MK
-21 AILRGFSIA
+21 AIFRSLSIL

-41 LLGYALPWPVRLI
+41 LLGYALPVSVRLI
-54 FWCMPWRLLVPVRG
+54 LWGMPWRLLVPVQG
-68 TVAQRIRLALIDLGP
+68 SVSQRVRLALIDLGP
-83 VFVKL
+83 VFVKF
-88 GQLLSTRRDMLDDD
+88 GQLLSTRRDMLDDE
-102 LAEQLATLLDK
+102 LADQLATLLDQ
-113 VPAFDNAQSKS
+113 VPAFDSQQSKR
-124 LIEQALKQGVDQA
+124 LIEQALKQSVAQA
-137 FAEFDEIPLASAS
+137 FAEFDDVPLASAS
-150 VAQVHSARLITGELV
+150 VAQVHSARLVTGESV

-174 KYTIER
+174 KRTIEK
-180 DLRLMRLLAKI
+180 DLQLMRLVAKVV
-191 INAAVPDLKRLRL
+191 NAAVPDLRRLRL
-204 QDVIDEYEK
+204 QGVIDEYEK

-242 IPKIYW
+242 IPQIYW
-248 DLSNRSVLVQERI
+248 HLSNSSVLVQERI
-261 FGLRVNDIEAIEKA
+261 YGLRVNDIEAIEKA

-313 VSVHDPQYM
+313 ALPHDPQYM

-333 QEDQAY
+333 KEDQAY

-360 DCGWLPANTK
+360 DCGWLPADTK
-370 VHEFEAAIRGVS
+370 VHEFEGAIRGVS
-382 EPIFARPLAEISFA
+382 EPIFSKPLAEISFA

-434 YPQLNLWETA
+434 YPQLNLWDTA

-455 LGPKQVVRQLKQE
+455 VSPKQVYRQLKQE
-468 WPNFV
+468 WPDLA
-473 QQLPNLPG
+473 QQLPYLPG
-481 LVHAA
+481 LVHDA
-486 LQQSAQPRPELRA
+486 LQQSARPLPVPATVENAPR
-499 VQEAPK
+499 
-505 AKAHWSGLVG
+505 AKGHWSGLIG
-515 LILVVAAALLHPVP
+515 LVLVLAAAALHPIP
-529 LADHLWFAPVSVVL
+529 LSDQVWVAPVSVVL
-543 TLVGILVLWH
+543 ALVGILVLWT
-553 RGNR
+553 RGNH